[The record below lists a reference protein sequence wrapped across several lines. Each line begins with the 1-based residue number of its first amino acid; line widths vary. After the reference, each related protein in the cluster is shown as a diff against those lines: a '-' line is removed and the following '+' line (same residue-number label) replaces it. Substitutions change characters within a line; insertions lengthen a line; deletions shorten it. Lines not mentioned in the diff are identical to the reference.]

1 MSTLGER
8 IRSQRKL
15 LTLTQTS
22 LAKMVGVTGATVS
35 LWEKEETLPKG
46 GSLFSLSKALLCKPD
61 WILYGTG
68 DVTELSNVTHAPPVK
83 KMIPVISWVQ
93 AGAFCE
99 SNVLELHE
107 VEEWLP
113 CPASAS
119 DKAFGLRVKG
129 DSMTS
134 PHRAERSYPEGIV
147 IYVDPEVDITSGRRV
162 IAKSASS
169 DEATFKTY
177 VEDNGKKYLIPIN
190 PQFPTIEITPDV
202 QVCGVVIGSYWPE

>member
-1 MSTLGER
+1 MNVSPEWLQFGVGE
-8 IRSQRKL
+8 
-15 LTLTQTS
+15 
-22 LAKMVGVTGATVS
+22 
-35 LWEKEETLPKG
+35 
-46 GSLFSLSKALLCKPD
+46 D
-61 WILYGTG
+61 
-68 DVTELSNVTHAPPVK
+68 SNITHAPPIR

-113 CPASAS
+113 CPSHAS

-134 PHRAERSYPEGIV
+134 PHSGERSYPEGIV
-147 IYVDPEVDITSGRRV
+147 IYVDPEVDVTSGRRV
-162 IAKSASS
+162 IAKSNSS

-177 VEDNGKKYLIPIN
+177 VEDDGLKFLKPIN
-190 PQFPTIEITPDV
+190 PQFPMKEITDDV
-202 QVCGVVIGSYWPE
+202 HICGVIIGSYWPE